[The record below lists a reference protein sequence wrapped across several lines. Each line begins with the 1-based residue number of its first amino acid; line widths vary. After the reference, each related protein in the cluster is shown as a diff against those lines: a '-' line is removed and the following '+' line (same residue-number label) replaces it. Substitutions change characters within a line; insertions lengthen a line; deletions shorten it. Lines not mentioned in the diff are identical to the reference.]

1 MIRRETVPN
10 TGASMYIAKKEE
22 KNLQKKTKNRAVCA
36 YFIHKETSPLPVKGF
51 FVTTFNST

>member
-10 TGASMYIAKKEE
+10 TGASMYIAKSAE
-22 KNLQKKTKNRAVCA
+22 KTTNRAVCA
-36 YFIHKETSPLPVKGF
+36 YFIHKERSPLPMKGF